1 MLFFT
6 ASDFTFST
14 THIHNWGSFLLWPN
28 LFFFLEL
35 LVIALCSSPVAYYTL
50 SDMVGSSSSV
60 ISFCLFILLTG
71 SCSKKTGVGCHILLQ
86 WTMSELFTMTHLSL
100 MALHCMAH
108 SFIELHK
115 LLCHHKAVTHE
126 GEILG
131 SRQLFSLT
139 SCIFLRK
146 LTLTALIIM
155 FTMIT
160 SFPIFTSLIL
170 DFISKLNIFAFNF
183 LSYISIQKSQTQDIQ
198 I

>member
-1 MLFFT
+1 
-6 ASDFTFST
+6 
-14 THIHNWGSFLLWPN
+14 
-28 LFFFLEL
+28 
-35 LVIALCSSPVAYYTL
+35 
-50 SDMVGSSSSV
+50 MVGSSSSV

-131 SRQLFSLT
+131 SRQLFSFT
-139 SCIFLRK
+139 SCFFLRK